1 MKTALILFFI
11 FISAPLF
18 CEEDFEV
25 RRLEQEKQLREW
37 EAEQQEAIK
46 RWRKDM
52 EKDRQLIQK
61 YFKGDIFKQFNK
73 EIDKVLKSTDPGLFQ
88 NFFDDK
94 NIDKLLKG
102 SGLSNGLKEGDFR
115 WIETPLEKIL
125 ILKMKLKEDAP
136 FEIKIENNHII
147 IKGEITETIDQK
159 TEAGTN
165 YFKADRQIKRTFSV
179 PSGVDASRV
188 KFEYKAGEIFVK
200 LPKTD
205 VSDIYKRDKRLRP
218 KKKKSPSVRPIPK
231 SEGDITI

>member
-11 FISAPLF
+11 FISTSLF
-18 CEEDFEV
+18 CEEDFEA

-102 SGLSNGLKEGDFR
+102 SGLSSGLKEGDFR

-165 YFKADRQIKRTFSV
+165 FFSSKWSRCFKS
-179 PSGVDASRV
+179 
-188 KFEYKAGEIFVK
+188 
-200 LPKTD
+200 
-205 VSDIYKRDKRLRP
+205 
-218 KKKKSPSVRPIPK
+218 
-231 SEGDITI
+231 